1 MAKEKLDLEERLKVL
16 RMQQRAYWEASRGKK
31 GEMLDVLESIT
42 QLDRKTIIRRL
53 NGSCQRKRRRKGRG
67 RSYGPEVDDA
77 VRIIYKAY
85 DGICAERLTPN
96 LAAYAE
102 KLAQHGHLRMT
113 AVLREQLGRISVST
127 VRRIV
132 QRVQQD
138 EPRRQRRPGLTRNG
152 LLAGVPAKRIP
163 WNETRPGYVE
173 VDLVHHCGRYA
184 GGNPCRG
191 EYVHTLHLVDV
202 ASGWSEMV
210 AVLGRSYLVMQDGF
224 QRCARR
230 LPFPV
235 LEIHP
240 DNGSEFFNAHLVRFF
255 GELFTGADLS
265 RSRPWQK
272 NDNRFVE
279 HRNGALIR
287 GWVGHERLDSVLQAV
302 ALNAFYEKLR
312 IYHNLSQPVMRLTCK
327 TYDYETQHVRR
338 TWDTPRT
345 PFERLLA
352 SGVMISA
359 VADELQRSYDRTD
372 PLTLHQELEADIRA
386 IFALPGAQSGRSEN
400 VFATLLPNHPMH
412 TPTPREEEAVL
423 LGDIFK

>member
-16 RMQQRAYWEASRGKK
+16 RMQQGDYHRGSRTEK
-31 GEMLDVLESIT
+31 GRILDALESVT
-42 QLDRKTIIRRL
+42 QLNRKTIIRRL

-67 RSYGPEVDDA
+67 RSYTPEVDDA
-77 VRIIYKAY
+77 LRIIHRAY

-96 LAAYAE
+96 LVASAE
-102 KLAQHGHLRMT
+102 KLAQHGHLQIT
-113 AVLREQLGRISVST
+113 PSLQEQLGRISVST
-127 VRRIV
+127 VRRIL

-138 EPRRQRRPGLTRNG
+138 QPRRRRRPGLTRNG
-152 LLAGVPAKRIP
+152 LLAGVPAGCIP
-163 WNETRPGYVE
+163 WNETRPGHVE
-173 VDLVHHCGRYA
+173 VDLVHHCGRHA
-184 GGNPCRG
+184 SG
-191 EYVHTLHLVDV
+191 EYAHTLHLVDV
-202 ASGWSEMV
+202 ASGWSEMAV
-210 AVLGRSYLVMQDGF
+210 VLGRSYLVMQDGF
-224 QRCARR
+224 ERCARR

-240 DNGSEFFNAHLVRFF
+240 DNGSEFFNHHLVRFF
-255 GELFTGADLS
+255 GHLFTGAALS

-279 HRNGALIR
+279 HRNGTLIR
-287 GWVGHERLDSVLQAV
+287 GWVGHERLDTTAQVL

-312 IYHNLSQPVMRLTCK
+312 IYHNLFQPVMRLRCK
-327 TYDYETQHVRR
+327 TYDHENHRVRR

-352 SGVMISA
+352 SGVMSSA
-359 VADELQRSYDRTD
+359 VADELQRVYDRTD

-386 IFALPGAQSGRSEN
+386 IFALPGGQSDRSEN

-412 TPTPREEEAVL
+412 MPTPREEEAVL

>member
-16 RMQQRAYWEASRGKK
+16 RMQQDRYRKVSRAEK
-31 GEMLDVLESIT
+31 GRILNALESIT

-53 NGSCQRKRRRKGRG
+53 SGNCRRKRRTSGRR

-77 VRIIYKAY
+77 HRIVHRAY

-113 AVLREQLGRISVST
+113 PVLREQLGRISVST
-127 VRRIV
+127 VRRIL

-138 EPRRQRRPGLTRNG
+138 EPRRRRRPGLTRNG
-152 LLAGVPAKRIP
+152 LLAGVPAGRIP
-163 WNETRPGYVE
+163 WDVTTPGHVE

-184 GGNPCRG
+184 GG
-191 EYVHTLHLVDV
+191 EYAHTLHLVDV
-202 ASGWSEMV
+202 ASGWSEMA
-210 AVLGRSYLVMQDGF
+210 AVLGRGYMVMQDGF
-224 QRCARR
+224 QRCAQR

-235 LEIHP
+235 VEIHP

-255 GELFTGADLS
+255 GEIFTGAALS

-287 GWVGHERLDSVLQAV
+287 GWVGHDRLDSAAQVV

-312 IYHNLSQPVMRLTCK
+312 IYHNLFQPVMRLTRK
-327 TYDYETQHVRR
+327 TYDRETQRVRR
-338 TWDTPRT
+338 YWDTPRT

-352 SGVMISA
+352 SGIMNVA
-359 VADELQRSYDRTD
+359 VADQLQRLYDRTD
-372 PLTLHQELEADIRA
+372 PLTWRQELEADIRA
-386 IFALPGAQSGRSEN
+386 IFALPSARAGQSED
-400 VFATLLPNHPMH
+400 VFATLLPTHPMY
-412 TPTPREEEAVL
+412 TPTQRKEEARP
-423 LGDIFK
+423 LGDVFK

>member
-1 MAKEKLDLEERLKVL
+1 MATEKLDLEERLKVL
-16 RMQQRAYWEASRGKK
+16 RTQRGDYHKGSRTEK
-31 GEMLDVLESIT
+31 GRILDALESVT
-42 QLDRKTIIRRL
+42 HLNRKTIIRRL
-53 NGSCQRKRRRKGRG
+53 KGSCERKRRRKERG
-67 RSYGPEVDDA
+67 RSYTPEVDDA
-77 VRIIYKAY
+77 LRIVYRAY

-96 LAAYAE
+96 LVAYAE

-113 AVLREQLGRISVST
+113 PVLREQLGRISVST

-132 QRVQQD
+132 DRVQQD
-138 EPRRQRRPGLTRNG
+138 EPHRQRRPGLAHNG
-152 LLAGVPAKRIP
+152 LRAGIPAGRIP
-163 WNETRPGYVE
+163 WDEAIPGHVE
-173 VDLVHHCGRYA
+173 VDLVHHCGRFA
-184 GGNPCRG
+184 GG

-202 ASGWSEMV
+202 ASGWSEMA

-224 QRCARR
+224 ERCAQR

-240 DNGSEFFNAHLVRFF
+240 DNGSEFFNDHLVRFF
-255 GELFTGADLS
+255 GHLFTNAALS

-287 GWVGHERLDSVLQAV
+287 AWVGHERLDSTAQVL
-302 ALNAFYEKLR
+302 ALNAFYQKLR
-312 IYHNLSQPVMRLTCK
+312 IYHNLFQPVMRLTCK
-327 TYDYETQHVRR
+327 TYDLERQRVRR

-352 SGVMISA
+352 SGVMSSA
-359 VADELQRSYDRTD
+359 VADELQRLYDETD
-372 PLTLHQELEADIRA
+372 PLTLHQELEADMQA

-400 VFATLLPNHPMH
+400 VLATLPANHPMY
-412 TPTPREEEAVL
+412 TPTLREEEAVP
-423 LGDIFK
+423 LGDVLK